1 MTGYRYANHHAAVA
15 LSAFRPPYHC
25 VHHPP
30 LDPALPQH
38 LGCRVL
44 TALLS
49 AATIARVRT
58 FAFSGIEAV
67 PVEVQVQIS
76 GGTPALL
83 LVGLPDKAVGEARER
98 MRAALSA
105 IGLSLPPRRVLINLA
120 PADLLKEGSH
130 FDLPITLAVLA
141 AMEVVPRED
150 LCGYAALGELSLDG
164 TLNPVAGVLPAAIGA
179 STLDLGLI
187 CPASQG
193 GEAAWAGRIEVLAA
207 PDLLSLINHFR
218 GTQVLTPPEAA
229 GIAEAARAP
238 DLADVKGMETA
249 KRAVEIAAAGGHN
262 LLMIGSPGS
271 GKSMLAARLPGLLP
285 DLSPKEALEVSM
297 IHSVAG
303 MLDNGRLVMHPP
315 FREPHHSASQ
325 AALTG
330 GGQRAKPGEISL
342 AHRGVLFLDELPEFP
357 KQTLESLRQPMETG
371 RTTVARAA
379 AHITYPARF
388 QLVAAMNPCRCGYFG
403 DASRECGR
411 APRCAEDYQN
421 RISGPVLD
429 RIDLTVEVQP
439 ASAAELARAP
449 PGEPSAA
456 VAARV
461 ARARAAQRVRY
472 GEDGPASNAEADSR
486 DVEMAPEAYALAE
499 QAMEKLRLSPRGY
512 TRVLRVGR
520 TIADLAG
527 AKVVQRPHVA
537 EALAFRHRMPGR
549 KF

>member
-1 MTGYRYANHHAAVA
+1 M
-15 LSAFRPPYHC
+15 
-25 VHHPP
+25 
-30 LDPALPQH
+30 
-38 LGCRVL
+38 
-44 TALLS
+44 
-49 AATIARVRT
+49 RT

-150 LCGYAALGELSLDG
+150 LYGYAALGELSLDG

-207 PDLLSLINHFR
+207 TDLLSLINHFR

-262 LLMIGSPGS
+262 LLMIGPPGS

-303 MLDNGRLVMHPP
+303 MLDGGRLVMRPP

-388 QLVAAMNPCRCGYFG
+388 QLVAAMNPCRCGYLG

-449 PGEPSAA
+449 AGEPSAA

-461 ARARAAQRVRY
+461 ARARAAQRARY

-486 DVEMAPEAYALAE
+486 DVEMAPEAHALAE